1 MLVYRKWSIKRRYS
15 NKRLLG
21 ISAAALIW
29 VLVRKLPTIQA
40 ERRVQK
46 LENAGVSWDKIIDIS
61 GHRNVLSL
69 NSYEGDDKNQAKE
82 LSKLISWCK

>member
-1 MLVYRKWSIKRRYS
+1 MKCGLADNGWENTSGLDMNSGLTAATGKKITNHSSRKTCVK
-15 NKRLLG
+15 
-21 ISAAALIW
+21 
-29 VLVRKLPTIQA
+29 
-40 ERRVQK
+40 K

-82 LSKLISWCK
+82 LSKLIS